1 MTKQIN
7 SSGQEMMRYSKLFSR
22 ILLRL
27 LSEHKSKRTLKVSAY
42 KLISLCLEKCGYAFG
57 ESIYKQLTIYILQ
70 DLLVVQ
76 HKAASIVNTSGQ
88 QKKSHKKRRTEVTNS
103 DSLSNKLISA
113 SSTDVQVAALDTLA
127 TLLNV
132 FGFAMENGQR
142 SSVDGTVLTRL
153 IQVIQP
159 SNMSDEE
166 IILVKA
172 GLYQCLIASVSH
184 PIETQASIL
193 PHASRLFAAG
203 VNDQSHQL
211 QSLCK
216 KGLNACDLITH
227 SRLPPIQ
234 RVLPKV
240 SPAVVITAQEID
252 DDLSEEEEE
261 EKEEEEEEEL
271 MEEKIAEET
280 KEIKSVE
287 ITPVSLPT
295 IVIPVTLPPIQKEVV
310 FEVVEQAAVEEEN
323 SAEETVEDTKPIEIV
338 NISLSSIESTTAAP
352 IASTTVIAS
361 DDEEMDLDMPMID
374 MTGPDSDED
383 DDE

>member
-1 MTKQIN
+1 
-7 SSGQEMMRYSKLFSR
+7 MMRYSKLFSR

-57 ESIYKQLTIYILQ
+57 ESIYKQLTTYILQ

-166 IILVKA
+166 VILVKA

-211 QSLCK
+211 QILCK

-240 SPAVVITAQEID
+240 SPAVVITAQE
-252 DDLSEEEEE
+252 LEEEESEEEEE
-261 EKEEEEEEEL
+261 VEEEEQPKEEEKPIKEV
-271 MEEKIAEET
+271 

-287 ITPVSLPT
+287 ITPVTLPAMVT
-295 IVIPVTLPPIQKEVV
+295 PVTLPPVQKPIV
-310 FEVVEQAAVEEEN
+310 FEVVE
-323 SAEETVEDTKPIEIV
+323 ETKTIEIV
-338 NISLSSIESTTAAP
+338 KETKTTETVKENNDISLPSIEPTTVAP
-352 IASTTVIAS
+352 IASTTAIAS

-374 MTGPDSDED
+374 MTGPDSDEEE